1 MFMRMLASP
10 SMSMTSRPGFATC
23 APIAAG
29 RPKPI
34 VPMLPEVSQR
44 RGAPK
49 SNICAAHIWCW
60 PTPVVMIA
68 SPRVWR
74 LISSITYCGCTSS
87 PVRW

>member
-10 SMSMTSRPGFATC
+10 SMSMTSRPGLATC

-34 VPMLPEVSQR
+34 VPMLPEVSHG
-44 RGAPK
+44 RGSRK

-60 PTPVVMIA
+60 PTPV
-68 SPRVWR
+68 R
-74 LISSITYCGCTSS
+74 
-87 PVRW
+87 